1 MLNQACRGSQRMSM
15 EIGIDSFAAAQLSE
29 DKRTAVNSDQVIH
42 HLIERIV
49 LADQVGLDIFG
60 LGEHHRKEFL
70 DAAPSLIL
78 AAAAARTQRIR
89 LTSAVSV
96 LSADDPVRL
105 FQQYATLD
113 LISQGRAE
121 MIVGRGSFIDAFPL
135 FGYDLKDYDE
145 LFTEKLNLMLLIRDH
160 ERVTWKGRFRPA
172 LHDQAVIPRPMQ
184 ARLPI
189 WLGVGGTPESFVR
202 AGSLGMPLMIAII
215 GGETHRFA
223 PLVQLYR
230 DAGAQAG
237 FDPSQLKVG
246 MHAFGYVAASTEQAK
261 AEAFPGLFTAFEDI
275 RKERGWPP
283 MTQSQFDFQCAEKG
297 AYLIGSPEEV
307 AAKIVRHSKALG
319 GLDRVTF
326 QMDGMYVGQEKY
338 MQAIRHIGQEVSPLV
353 KAAIPSN

>member
-1 MLNQACRGSQRMSM
+1 M

-29 DKRTAVNSDQVIH
+29 DKKYAVHSDRVISD
-42 HLIERIV
+42 LIDRIV
-49 LADQVGLDIFG
+49 LADEVGLDIFG

-78 AAAAARTQRIR
+78 AAAASRTRRIR

-105 FQQYATLD
+105 FQHYATLD
-113 LISQGRAE
+113 LISKGRAE
-121 MIVGRGSFIDAFPL
+121 MVVGRGSFIDAFPL
-135 FGYDLKDYDE
+135 FGYQLNDYDD
-145 LFTEKLNLMLLIRDH
+145 LFAEKLQLLLLIQNN
-160 ERVTWKGRFRPA
+160 ERVTWKGRFRAA
-172 LHDQAVIPRPMQ
+172 LDNQAIIPRPLQ
-184 ARLPI
+184 PQLPI

-202 AGSLGMPLMIAII
+202 AGKLGMPLMIAII

-230 DAGAQAG
+230 HAGASAG
-237 FDPSQLKVG
+237 FRPDQLKVG
-246 MHAFGYVAASTEQAK
+246 MHAFGYVAATTEQAK
-261 AEAFPGLFTAFEDI
+261 EEAFPGLFTAFEDI

-283 MTQSQFDFQCAEKG
+283 MTRSQFDFQCAEKG
-297 AYLIGSPEEV
+297 AYMIGSPEEV
-307 AAKIVRHSKALG
+307 AAKIIRHSTALG

-338 MQAIRHIGQEVSPLV
+338 LQAIRHIGQEVAPRVRQLLTE
-353 KAAIPSN
+353 

>member
-1 MLNQACRGSQRMSM
+1 M

-29 DKRTAVNSDQVIH
+29 DKRTTIHSDRVIQN
-42 HLIERIV
+42 LIDRIV
-49 LADQVGLDIFG
+49 LADEVGLDIFG

-113 LISQGRAE
+113 LISGGRAE
-121 MIVGRGSFIDAFPL
+121 MVVGRGSFIDAFPL
-135 FGYDLKDYDE
+135 FGYDLRDYDE
-145 LFTEKLNLMLLIRDH
+145 LFTEKLNLLLRISDN
-160 ERVTWKGRFRPA
+160 ERVTWKGRFRAP
-172 LHDQAVIPRPMQ
+172 LEDQAVIPRPLQ
-184 ARLPI
+184 SKLPI
-189 WLGVGGTPESFVR
+189 WLGVGGTPESFAR
-202 AGSLGMPLMIAII
+202 AGTLGMPLMVAII

-237 FDPSQLKVG
+237 YGPDQLKVG

-261 AEAFPGLFTAFEDI
+261 EEAFPGLFTAFEDI

-283 MTQSQFDFQCAEKG
+283 MTKSQFDFQCDEKG
-297 AYLIGSPEEV
+297 AYMIGSPEEV
-307 AAKIVRHSKALG
+307 AAKIIRHSKALG

-338 MQAIRHIGQEVSPLV
+338 LQAIRHIGQEVAPKV
-353 KAAIPSN
+353 RAALPSS